1 MHKWEKEKK
10 PITDSI
16 VYHLHFDQEQT
27 LASLH
32 SLAEHVCVC
41 VCGGIKHTHKHIDHP
56 LNTSQTATYDTSLSS
71 IRYY

>member
-10 PITDSI
+10 TITDSI

-41 VCGGIKHTHKHIDHP
+41 VCVGD
-56 LNTSQTATYDTSLSS
+56 
-71 IRYY
+71 